1 MAVHTAITS
10 DALETNNRTN
20 VSFNT
25 FVWVVLYEKG
35 ENFVSD
41 RWALEQA
48 MCSLDF
54 CEAASEAVQAH
65 LHIVD
70 AHGTRFFVENRSK
83 YMQEQEQRVPP
94 AQTSEQQQTDTLAEN
109 RVGIT
114 SEQIAVSF
122 RNHMT
127 HSVGRPLERS
137 SAIDQYHALSAAVRD
152 RLMDQWLETIETY
165 RKNDVRV
172 LAYLSAE
179 YLLGP
184 HLQNDLLN
192 LDLTSQTE
200 QALKGLNLELET
212 IAAEEPEP
220 GLGNGGL
227 GRLAACFL
235 DSLSTLD
242 VPVIGY
248 GLRYEFG
255 IFRQEIVDGWQVEK
269 SDTWLQFG
277 NPWEIPASMSVEVGL
292 YGHTET
298 YTDDKGA
305 VRHRWVPDYWVKGI
319 PFDTPIPGYQTRTV
333 NRLRLWKSEAVD
345 SFDLDAF
352 DKGDYVGAVRAKTES
367 ETISKVL
374 YPPDEKVEG
383 KRLRLTQQFF
393 FTSCSLQDMVRI
405 HLELGKPLT
414 EFDKKWTVQLND
426 THPSIGIAELM
437 RLLMDEHE
445 IGWDDAWRVTQA
457 TFGYTNHTLLPEALE
472 RWSLEIFGNLLPRHL
487 EIIYEINRRFLDNMR
502 QRFPNDD
509 ARMRRMSIIG
519 EDGERSVQM
528 AHLAVV
534 GSKAVNGV
542 AELHTQLL
550 EKNTLRD
557 YYEAFPER
565 FSNKTNG
572 VTPRRWLML
581 SNPELTG
588 LIDESIGRDWH
599 KDLYGL
605 KLLEPFAKDKGFL
618 DRWRKTQEAAKG
630 RLATFIKETMSIN
643 VDPTSMFD
651 VQVKRLHEYK
661 RQHLNALHILSLY
674 CQIKNNTT
682 KDFTPRTFLFGG
694 KAAPSYTMAK
704 LIIKLI
710 CQVGELVNNDP
721 QVKDILKVIF
731 LPNYSVS
738 MGQRIYP
745 AADLSEQISTAGLE
759 ASGTGC
765 MKFMMNGAVA
775 IGTLD
780 GANIEIREE
789 AGEENFFLFGLTAPE
804 ISNLQRTGYKPSDY
818 YDKSPMLREVLD
830 GLRDGRFSNG
840 DRELFAPLVNDLIN
854 FDRYLV
860 LADFEA
866 YAAAQHEAG
875 KAYADVARWGTMSL
889 LNTARSGK
897 FSSDRTIRQY
907 CEDIWKLP
915 VRNIRS

>member
-1 MAVHTAITS
+1 MENKLKHVQEREQGIPVTPGR
-10 DALETNNRTN
+10 EQRQ
-20 VSFNT
+20 VNT
-25 FVWVVLYEKG
+25 L
-35 ENFVSD
+35 
-41 RWALEQA
+41 A
-48 MCSLDF
+48 
-54 CEAASEAVQAH
+54 
-65 LHIVD
+65 
-70 AHGTRFFVENRSK
+70 TENR
-83 YMQEQEQRVPP
+83 
-94 AQTSEQQQTDTLAEN
+94 AGTTAE
-109 RVGIT
+109 
-114 SEQIAVSF
+114 EIAVSF
-122 RNHMT
+122 RHHMT
-127 HSVGRPLERS
+127 HSVGRPLES
-137 SAIDQYHALSAAVRD
+137 SSLIDKYHALAAAVRN
-152 RLMDQWLETIETY
+152 RLMDRWLETIESY
-165 RKNDVRV
+165 NQKDVRV
-172 LAYLSAE
+172 LSYLSAE

-200 QALKGLNLELET
+200 QALKSLGFDLNT

-242 VPVIGY
+242 IPVIGY

-269 SDTWLQFG
+269 SDNWLQFG
-277 NPWEIPASMSVEVGL
+277 NPWEIPSSTSVEVGL
-292 YGHTET
+292 GGHTET
-298 YTDDKGA
+298 YTDNKGA
-305 VRHRWVPDYWVKGI
+305 IRHRWVPGYKLKGI
-319 PFDTPIPGYQTRTV
+319 PFDTPIPGYKTRTV
-333 NRLRLWKSEAVD
+333 NRLRLWNSEAVD
-345 SFDLDAF
+345 SFDLGVF
-352 DKGDYVGAVRAKTES
+352 DRGDYAGAVRAKVDS

-393 FTSCSLQDMVRI
+393 FTSCSLQDMVQL
-405 HLELGKPLT
+405 HLGLGKPLT
-414 EFDKKWTVQLND
+414 DFDKKWTVQLND

-445 IGWDDAWRVTQA
+445 MGWDDAWRVTQS

-472 RWSLEIFGNLLPRHL
+472 RWPLDMFGNLLPRHL
-487 EIIYEINRRFLDNMR
+487 EIIFEINRRFLDDMR
-502 QRFPNDD
+502 HRFPNDD

-534 GSKAVNGV
+534 GSKAINGV
-542 AELHTQLL
+542 AALHTELL
-550 EKNTLRD
+550 EKTTLHD

-588 LIDESIGRDWH
+588 LINETIGTGWH

-605 KLLEPFAKDKGFL
+605 KLLEPFAKDTGFL
-618 DRWRKTQEAAKG
+618 DRWRKTQEASKS
-630 RLATFIKETMSIN
+630 RLAAYIKETMSIG

-674 CQIKNNTT
+674 CQVKGGVM
-682 KDFTPRTFLFGG
+682 KDLTPRTFLFGG

-721 QVKDILKVIF
+721 QVRDILKVIF

-738 MGQRIYP
+738 LGQRIYP
-745 AADLSEQISTAGLE
+745 AADLSEQISTAGFE

-765 MKFMMNGAVA
+765 MKFMMNGAVT

-789 AGEENFFLFGLTAPE
+789 VSEENFFLFGLTAPE
-804 ISNLQRTGYKPSDY
+804 ISDLRQTGYNPHRY
-818 YDKSPMLREVLD
+818 YDKSPLLREVLD

-840 DRELFAPLVNDLIN
+840 DRDLFAPLVNDLMN
-854 FDRYLV
+854 SDRYFV
-860 LADFEA
+860 LADFDA
-866 YAAAQHEAG
+866 YTATQQEAG
-875 KAYADVARWGTMSL
+875 KAYADNSRWGIMSL

-915 VRNIRS
+915 LGDV

>member
-1 MAVHTAITS
+1 M
-10 DALETNNRTN
+10 E
-20 VSFNT
+20 
-25 FVWVVLYEKG
+25 
-35 ENFVSD
+35 
-41 RWALEQA
+41 
-48 MCSLDF
+48 
-54 CEAASEAVQAH
+54 
-65 LHIVD
+65 
-70 AHGTRFFVENRSK
+70 
-83 YMQEQEQRVPP
+83 EQERRTPLTQER
-94 AQTSEQQQTDTLAEN
+94 EQQQMDTLAGEN
-109 RVGIT
+109 RAGT
-114 SEQIAVSF
+114 TAAEIAVSF

-127 HSVGRPLERS
+127 HSVGRPLES
-137 SAIDQYHALSAAVRD
+137 SSLIDQYHALAAAVRD
-152 RLMDQWLETIETY
+152 RMMDRWLETIESY
-165 RKNDVRV
+165 KQKDVRV

-184 HLQNDLLN
+184 HLENDLLN
-192 LDLTSQTE
+192 LDLMSQTDE
-200 QALKGLNLELET
+200 ALKSLGLDLRT
-212 IAAEEPEP
+212 IAAQEPEP

-242 VPVIGY
+242 IPVIGY

-255 IFRQEIVDGWQVEK
+255 IFRQEIADGWQVEK
-269 SDTWLQFG
+269 SDKWLQFG
-277 NPWEIPASMSVEVGL
+277 NPWEIPASMSVEVGFF
-292 YGHTET
+292 GHTET

-305 VRHRWVPDYWVKGI
+305 IRRRWVPGVKVKGI
-319 PFDTPIPGYQTRTV
+319 PFDTPIPGYMTRTV
-333 NRLRLWKSEAVD
+333 NRLRLWQSQAV
-345 SFDLDAF
+345 DAF
-352 DKGDYVGAVRAKTES
+352 DLSVFNSGDYAGAVRAKMES

-383 KRLRLTQQFF
+383 KRLRLQQQFF
-393 FTSCSLQDMVRI
+393 FTSCSLQDMVRL
-405 HLELGKPLT
+405 HLSLGKPLT
-414 EFDKKWTVQLND
+414 EFDRKWTVQLND

-445 IGWDDAWRVTQA
+445 MGWEDAWRITQS

-472 RWSLEIFGNLLPRHL
+472 RWSLELFGNLLPRHL
-487 EIIYEINRRFLDNMR
+487 EIIFEINRRFLEDMR
-502 QRFPNDD
+502 ARFPNDD

-542 AELHTQLL
+542 AELHTELL
-550 EKNTLRD
+550 EKTTLHD
-557 YYEAFPER
+557 FYEALPER

-588 LIDESIGRDWH
+588 LINESIGTSWH

-605 KLLEPFAKDKGFL
+605 KLLEPFAGDRGFL
-618 DRWRKTQEAAKG
+618 DRWRKTQEASKS
-630 RLATFIKETMSIN
+630 RLAAYIKETMSIDVN
-643 VDPTSMFD
+643 PASMFD

-674 CQIKNNTT
+674 CQIKSGTI
-682 KDFTPRTFLFGG
+682 KDFVPRTFLFGG

-721 QVKDILKVIF
+721 QVKDLMKVIF

-738 MGQRIYP
+738 LGQRIYP
-745 AADLSEQISTAGLE
+745 AADLSEQISTAGFE

-780 GANIEIREE
+780 GANIEIRKE
-789 AGEENFFLFGLTAPE
+789 AGEENFFLFGLTAPQ
-804 ISNLQRTGYKPSDY
+804 ISDLKRAGYNPRSY
-818 YDKSPMLREVLD
+818 YDRSPLLREVLD

-840 DRELFAPLVNDLIN
+840 DRNLFAPLVNDLLN
-854 FDRYLV
+854 YDRYFV

-866 YAAAQHEAG
+866 YAAAQQEAG
-875 KAYADVARWGTMSL
+875 LAYADTARWGTMSL

-907 CEDIWKLP
+907 CEEIWNLP
-915 VRNIRS
+915 ATER

>member
-1 MAVHTAITS
+1 MT
-10 DALETNNRTN
+10 R
-20 VSFNT
+20 
-25 FVWVVLYEKG
+25 
-35 ENFVSD
+35 D
-41 RWALEQA
+41 R
-48 MCSLDF
+48 
-54 CEAASEAVQAH
+54 
-65 LHIVD
+65 
-70 AHGTRFFVENRSK
+70 
-83 YMQEQEQRVPP
+83 
-94 AQTSEQQQTDTLAEN
+94 EQQQTDTLAGEN
-109 RVGIT
+109 RAGT
-114 SEQIAVSF
+114 TAEEIAVSF

-127 HSVGRPLERS
+127 HSVGRPLES
-137 SAIDQYHALSAAVRD
+137 SSLIDKYHALSTAVRD
-152 RLMDQWLETIETY
+152 RLMDRWLETIETY
-165 RKNDVRV
+165 RQKDVRV

-200 QALKGLNLELET
+200 HALKSLGLDLNT
-212 IAAEEPEP
+212 IVAEEPEP

-242 VPVIGY
+242 IPVIGY

-269 SDTWLQFG
+269 SDKWLQFG
-277 NPWEIPASMSVEVGL
+277 NPWEISASTSVEVGL
-292 YGHTET
+292 SGHTET
-298 YTDDKGA
+298 YKDDKGA
-305 VRHRWVPDYWVKGI
+305 IRHRWVPGYKVKGI
-319 PFDTPIPGYQTRTV
+319 PFDTPIPGYKTRTV

-345 SFDLDAF
+345 SFDLAVF
-352 DKGDYVGAVRAKTES
+352 DSGDYAGAVRAKTES

-393 FTSCSLQDMVRI
+393 FTSCSLQDMVRL
-405 HLELGKPLT
+405 HLALGKPLT

-426 THPSIGIAELM
+426 THPSIGIPELM
-437 RLLMDEHE
+437 RLLMDDHE
-445 IGWDDAWRVTQA
+445 MGWDDAWRVTQA

-472 RWSLEIFGNLLPRHL
+472 RWPLEIFANLLPRHL
-487 EIIYEINRRFLDNMR
+487 EIIFEINRRFLDDMR
-502 QRFPNDD
+502 HRFPNDD
-509 ARMRRMSIIG
+509 VRMRRMSIIG

-542 AELHTQLL
+542 AELHTELL
-550 EKNTLRD
+550 ETTTLHD

-581 SNPELTG
+581 SNPELSE
-588 LIDESIGRDWH
+588 LINETIGTDWH

-605 KLLEPFAKDKGFL
+605 KLLEPFAKDRGFL
-618 DRWRKTQEAAKG
+618 DRWRKTQEASKS
-630 RLATFIKETMSIN
+630 RLAAHIRKTMSID

-651 VQVKRLHEYK
+651 VQVKRMHEYK

-674 CQIKNNTT
+674 CQIKSGTM

-721 QVKDILKVIF
+721 QVKDILKIIF

-738 MGQRIYP
+738 LGQRIYP
-745 AADLSEQISTAGLE
+745 AADLSEQISTAGFE

-780 GANIEIREE
+780 GANIEIRKE
-789 AGEENFFLFGLTAPE
+789 AGEQNFFLFGLTAPE
-804 ISNLQRTGYKPSDY
+804 ISDLHQAGYNPRGC
-818 YDKSPMLREVLD
+818 YDKSPLLREVLD
-830 GLRDGRFSNG
+830 GLRDGRFSSG
-840 DRELFAPLVNDLIN
+840 DRGLFAPLVDDLMN
-854 FDRYLV
+854 SDRYFV
-860 LADFEA
+860 LADFDA
-866 YAAAQHEAG
+866 YAGAQQEAG
-875 KAYADVARWGTMSL
+875 KAYADISRWGAMSL

-915 VRNIRS
+915 LGPP

>member
-1 MAVHTAITS
+1 MVSPFDNAPCEYENQGVPLTS
-10 DALETNNRTN
+10 DR
-20 VSFNT
+20 
-25 FVWVVLYEKG
+25 EK
-35 ENFVSD
+35 
-41 RWALEQA
+41 
-48 MCSLDF
+48 
-54 CEAASEAVQAH
+54 
-65 LHIVD
+65 
-70 AHGTRFFVENRSK
+70 
-83 YMQEQEQRVPP
+83 
-94 AQTSEQQQTDTLAEN
+94 QQQDTLAGEN
-109 RVGIT
+109 RAGT
-114 SEQIAVSF
+114 TAEEIAVSF
-122 RNHMT
+122 LNHMT
-127 HSVGRPLERS
+127 HTVGRPLES
-137 SAIDQYHALSAAVRD
+137 SSLIDKYHALSTVVRD

-165 RKNDVRV
+165 KQKDVRV
-172 LAYLSAE
+172 LGYLSAE

-192 LDLTSQTE
+192 LDLTAQVAD
-200 QALKGLNLELET
+200 ALKGLGLDLKT
-212 IAAEEPEP
+212 IADEEPEP

-255 IFRQEIVDGWQVEK
+255 IFRQEIVNGWQVEE
-269 SDTWLQFG
+269 SDKWLQFG
-277 NPWEIPASMSVEVGL
+277 NPWEIQASTSMEVGL
-292 YGHTET
+292 FGHTET
-298 YTDDKGA
+298 YADDSGA
-305 VRHRWVPDYWVKGI
+305 ARHRWVPGQKIKGI
-319 PFDTPIPGYQTRTV
+319 PFDTPIPGYKTRTV
-333 NRLRLWKSEAVD
+333 NRLRLWKSEALD
-345 SFDLDAF
+345 SFDLGTF
-352 DKGDYVGAVRAKTES
+352 NNGDYAGAVRAKMES
-367 ETISKVL
+367 ETISKIL
-374 YPPDEKVEG
+374 YPPDEKPEG

-393 FTSCSLQDMVRI
+393 FTSCSLQDMVRT
-405 HLELGKPLT
+405 HLDLGQPLT

-437 RLLMDEHE
+437 RLLMDEHAM
-445 IGWDDAWRVTQA
+445 GWEDAWRVTQS

-472 RWSLEIFGNLLPRHL
+472 RWSLELFGNLLPRHL
-487 EIIYEINRRFLDNMR
+487 EIIYEINRRFLDDMR
-502 QRFPNDD
+502 FRFPNDD

-550 EKNTLRD
+550 ETTTLRD
-557 YYEAFPER
+557 YYDAFPER

-588 LIDESIGRDWH
+588 LINETIGTDWH
-599 KDLYGL
+599 KELYGL
-605 KLLEPFAKDKGFL
+605 KLLEPFAKDRGFL
-618 DRWRKTQEAAKG
+618 DRWRKTQEAAKS
-630 RLATFIKETMSIN
+630 RLASYIKETMSIH

-651 VQVKRLHEYK
+651 VQVKRIHEYK

-674 CQIKNNTT
+674 CQIKSGTM
-682 KDFTPRTFLFGG
+682 KDLAPRTFLFGG

-710 CQVGELVNNDP
+710 CQVGELINNDP

-731 LPNYSVS
+731 LPNFSVS
-738 MGQRIYP
+738 LGQRIYP
-745 AADLSEQISTAGLE
+745 AADLSEQISTAGFE

-780 GANIEIREE
+780 GANIEIRKE

-804 ISNLQRTGYKPSDY
+804 IIDLQRIGYVPRHY
-818 YDKSPMLREVLD
+818 YDKSPLLREVLD

-840 DRELFAPLVNDLIN
+840 DRDLFAPLVNDLLHS
-854 FDRYLV
+854 DRYFV
-860 LADFEA
+860 LADFDA
-866 YAAAQHEAG
+866 YAAAQQEAG
-875 KAYADVARWGTMSL
+875 KAYADISRWGTMSL

-915 VRNIRS
+915 VEER

>member
-1 MAVHTAITS
+1 MNRFVAQHSYRMSIPKKMAQKNQM
-10 DALETNNRTN
+10 EPMQ
-20 VSFNT
+20 
-25 FVWVVLYEKG
+25 
-35 ENFVSD
+35 
-41 RWALEQA
+41 EQQPTPA
-48 MCSLDF
+48 QGRDV
-54 CEAASEAVQAH
+54 EQQQADT
-65 LHIVD
+65 L
-70 AHGTRFFVENRSK
+70 AHENRSG
-83 YMQEQEQRVPP
+83 
-94 AQTSEQQQTDTLAEN
+94 TSAAD
-109 RVGIT
+109 
-114 SEQIAVSF
+114 IAISF
-122 RNHMT
+122 HNEMT
-127 HSVGRPLERS
+127 HTVGRPLEGS
-137 SAIDQYHALSAAVRD
+137 STMDQYHAVANVVRD
-152 RLMDQWLETIETY
+152 RLMDQWLETIESY
-165 RKNDVRV
+165 RQRDVRV
-172 LAYLSAE
+172 VGFLSAE

-184 HLQNDLLN
+184 HLENDLLN
-192 LDLTSQTE
+192 IGLTRQTE
-200 QALKGLNLELET
+200 EALKSKDLSLKT

-269 SDTWLQFG
+269 SDKWLQYG
-277 NPWEIPASMSVEVGL
+277 NPWEIQASMSFEVGFF
-292 YGHTET
+292 GHTEI
-298 YTDDKGA
+298 YKDESG
-305 VRHRWVPDYWVKGI
+305 VLRHKWIPGQCVKGV
-319 PFDTPIPGYQTRTV
+319 PYDTPIPGFQTRTV

-345 SFDLDAF
+345 SFDLSVF
-352 DKGDYVGAVRAKTES
+352 NRGDYAGAVRAKMES

-374 YPPDEKVEG
+374 YPPDEKIEG
-383 KRLRLTQQFF
+383 KRLRLMQQFF
-393 FTSCSLQDMVRI
+393 FTSCSLQDMVRL
-405 HLELGKPLT
+405 HLELGKPLL
-414 EFDKKWTVQLND
+414 EFDQKWSVQLND

-437 RLLMDEHE
+437 RLLMDEHALT
-445 IGWDDAWRVTQA
+445 WDAAWGITQK

-472 RWSLEIFGNLLPRHL
+472 RWPLELFGNLLPRHL
-487 EIIYEINRRFLDNMR
+487 EIILEINERFLDEMR

-509 ARMRRMSIIG
+509 ARLRRMSIIG

-528 AHLAVV
+528 AKLAVV

-542 AELHTQLL
+542 AELHTRLL
-550 EKNTLRD
+550 EETTLHD
-557 YYEAFPER
+557 FYEAFPER

-581 SNPELTG
+581 SNPDLTS
-588 LIDESIGRDWH
+588 LINESIGERWH

-605 KLLEPFAKDKGFL
+605 RALEPFADDASFL
-618 DRWRKTQEAAKG
+618 QRWRKTQEGSKG
-630 RLATFIKETMSIN
+630 RLAAYIKDTMNIIVN
-643 VDPTSMFD
+643 PESMFD

-674 CQIKNNTT
+674 CGIKNGTIHNMA
-682 KDFTPRTFLFGG
+682 PRTFLFGG

-710 CQVGELVNNDP
+710 CSVGDVVNNDP
-721 QVKDILKVIF
+721 DTRDLMKVVF

-738 MGQRIYP
+738 LGQKIYP

-804 ISNLQRTGYKPSDY
+804 IADRKAAGYSPRTFYEQ
-818 YDKSPMLREVLD
+818 SPALREVMD

-840 DRELFAPLVNDLIN
+840 DRDLFAPLVNDLMHS
-854 FDRYLV
+854 DRYFV
-860 LADFEA
+860 FADFEA
-866 YAAAQHEAG
+866 YAAAQAEAG
-875 KAYADVARWGTMSL
+875 KAYAETARWGRMSL

-907 CEDIWKLP
+907 CDEIWKVP
-915 VRNIRS
+915 VAGA

>member
-1 MAVHTAITS
+1 
-10 DALETNNRTN
+10 L
-20 VSFNT
+20 
-25 FVWVVLYEKG
+25 
-35 ENFVSD
+35 
-41 RWALEQA
+41 
-48 MCSLDF
+48 
-54 CEAASEAVQAH
+54 
-65 LHIVD
+65 
-70 AHGTRFFVENRSK
+70 
-83 YMQEQEQRVPP
+83 QEQEQGIPLTP
-94 AQTSEQQQTDTLAEN
+94 DSDQQQTNTLPREN
-109 RVGIT
+109 RAGT
-114 SEQIAVSF
+114 TADEIATSF

-127 HSVGRPLERS
+127 HSVGRPLES
-137 SAIDQYHALSAAVRD
+137 SSLIDQYHALSFTVRD
-152 RLMDQWLETIETY
+152 RLMDQWLDTIETY
-165 RKNDVRV
+165 KESDVRV
-172 LAYLSAE
+172 LGYLSAE

-184 HLQNDLLN
+184 HLENDLLN
-192 LDLTSQTE
+192 LDLTQQTE
-200 QALKGLNLELET
+200 QALKSLGLDLTT
-212 IAAEEPEP
+212 IAADEPEP

-255 IFRQEIVDGWQVEK
+255 IFRQEIEDGWQVEK
-269 SDTWLQFG
+269 SDKWLQFG
-277 NPWEIPASMSVEVGL
+277 NPWEIPASSSVEVAF
-292 YGHTET
+292 YGQTET
-298 YTDDKGA
+298 YADDKGA
-305 VRHRWVPDYWVKGI
+305 TRHRWVPSYKVKGI
-319 PFDTPIPGYQTRTV
+319 PFDTPIPGYKTRTV

-345 SFDLDAF
+345 EFDLSAF
-352 DKGDYVGAVRAKTES
+352 DSGDYAGAVRAKMES
-367 ETISKVL
+367 ENISKVL

-393 FTSCSLQDMVRI
+393 FTSCSLQDMVAL
-405 HLELGKPLT
+405 HLSFGKPLT

-426 THPSIGIAELM
+426 THPSIGIPELM

-445 IGWDDAWRVTQA
+445 MGWDEAWRVTQS

-472 RWSLEIFGNLLPRHL
+472 RWSLEIFANLLPRHL
-487 EIIYEINRRFLDNMR
+487 EIIYEINRRFLDEMR
-502 QRFPNDD
+502 SRFPKDD

-534 GSKAVNGV
+534 GSKAINGV
-542 AELHTQLL
+542 AELHTELL
-550 EKNTLRD
+550 EKTTLHD

-588 LIDESIGRDWH
+588 LINETIGTGWH

-618 DRWRKTQEAAKG
+618 DRWKKTQEASKG
-630 RLATFIKETMSIN
+630 RLAAYIKDAMSID

-651 VQVKRLHEYK
+651 VQVKRMHEYK

-674 CQIKNNTT
+674 CQIKSGTVKN
-682 KDFTPRTFLFGG
+682 FTPRTFLFGG

-721 QVKDILKVIF
+721 HVKDMLKVIF

-738 MGQRIYP
+738 LGQRIYP
-745 AADLSEQISTAGLE
+745 AADLSEQISTAGFE

-789 AGEENFFLFGLTAPE
+789 AGEENFFLFGLTASE
-804 ISNLQRTGYKPSDY
+804 ISDLQKAGYNPRNY
-818 YDKSPMLREVLD
+818 YDKSPLLREVLD

-840 DRELFAPLVNDLIN
+840 DRNLFAPLVNDLMN
-854 FDRYLV
+854 FDRYFV
-860 LADFEA
+860 LADFDA
-866 YAAAQHEAG
+866 YATAQQEAS
-875 KAYADVARWGTMSL
+875 KAFADTSHWGTMSL

-915 VRNIRS
+915 LPNH

>member
-1 MAVHTAITS
+1 MKH
-10 DALETNNRTN
+10 
-20 VSFNT
+20 
-25 FVWVVLYEKG
+25 
-35 ENFVSD
+35 
-41 RWALEQA
+41 
-48 MCSLDF
+48 
-54 CEAASEAVQAH
+54 
-65 LHIVD
+65 
-70 AHGTRFFVENRSK
+70 
-83 YMQEQEQRVPP
+83 MQEQKLGFPLTRDR
-94 AQTSEQQQTDTLAEN
+94 EQQQTDTLVGEN
-109 RVGIT
+109 RAGT
-114 SEQIAVSF
+114 TAEEIAVSF

-127 HSVGRPLERS
+127 HSVGRPLES
-137 SAIDQYHALSAAVRD
+137 SSLIDKYHALSATVRD

-165 RKNDVRV
+165 RQKDVRV

-184 HLQNDLLN
+184 HLENDLLN
-192 LDLTSQTE
+192 LDLTQQTK
-200 QALKGLNLELET
+200 QALKSLGLNPRT

-269 SDTWLQFG
+269 SDKWLQFG
-277 NPWEIPASMSVEVGL
+277 NPWEIPASTSVEVGL
-292 YGHTET
+292 FGNTET
-298 YTDDKGA
+298 YTDDKGSI
-305 VRHRWVPDYWVKGI
+305 RHRWVPGYKMKGI
-319 PFDTPIPGYQTRTV
+319 PFDTPIPGYKTRTV
-333 NRLRLWKSEAVD
+333 SRLRLWKSEAID
-345 SFDLDAF
+345 SFDLGVF
-352 DKGDYVGAVRAKTES
+352 DSGDYVDAVRAKMES

-393 FTSCSLQDMVRI
+393 FTSCSLQDMVRL

-445 IGWDDAWRVTQA
+445 MGWDDAWRVTQS

-472 RWSLEIFGNLLPRHL
+472 RWSLEIFANLLPRHL
-487 EIIYEINRRFLDNMR
+487 EIIFEINRRFLDDMR
-502 QRFPNDD
+502 ARFPNDD

-519 EDGERSVQM
+519 EDGERNVQM

-542 AELHTQLL
+542 AELHTELL
-550 EKNTLRD
+550 EKTTLHD

-581 SNPELTG
+581 SNPELTE
-588 LIDESIGRDWH
+588 LINETIGTGWH

-605 KLLEPFAKDKGFL
+605 KSLEPFAKDRSFL
-618 DRWRKTQEAAKG
+618 DHWRKTQEASKT
-630 RLATFIKETMSIN
+630 RLAAYIKQTMSID

-661 RQHLNALHILSLY
+661 RQHLNAMHILSLY
-674 CQIKNNTT
+674 CQIKNGTMKNLS
-682 KDFTPRTFLFGG
+682 PRTFLFGG

-721 QVKDILKVIF
+721 QLKDILKVIF

-738 MGQRIYP
+738 LGQRVYP
-745 AADLSEQISTAGLE
+745 AADLSEQISTAGFE

-765 MKFMMNGAVA
+765 MKFMMNGSVA

-780 GANIEIREE
+780 GANIEIRKE

-804 ISNLQRTGYKPSDY
+804 ISDLQRAGYNPRRY
-818 YDKSPMLREVLD
+818 YNKSPLLREVLD

-840 DRELFAPLVNDLIN
+840 DRNLFAPLVNDLMN
-854 FDRYLV
+854 SDRYFV
-860 LADFEA
+860 LADFDA
-866 YAAAQHEAG
+866 YATAQQEAG
-875 KAYADVARWGTMSL
+875 KAYADISRWGAMSL
-889 LNTARSGK
+889 LNSARSGK

-915 VRNIRS
+915 LGNH

>member
-1 MAVHTAITS
+1 
-10 DALETNNRTN
+10 
-20 VSFNT
+20 
-25 FVWVVLYEKG
+25 
-35 ENFVSD
+35 
-41 RWALEQA
+41 
-48 MCSLDF
+48 
-54 CEAASEAVQAH
+54 
-65 LHIVD
+65 
-70 AHGTRFFVENRSK
+70 
-83 YMQEQEQRVPP
+83 MQEQEQGIPLTRDR
-94 AQTSEQQQTDTLAEN
+94 EQQQMDTLAGEN
-109 RVGIT
+109 RAGT
-114 SEQIAVSF
+114 TPDEIAVSF

-127 HSVGRPLERS
+127 HSVGRPLES
-137 SAIDQYHALSAAVRD
+137 SSLIDKYHALSATIRD
-152 RLMDQWLETIETY
+152 RLMDQWLETVETY
-165 RKNDVRV
+165 RQENVRV

-192 LDLTSQTE
+192 LDLTPQIE
-200 QALKGLNLELET
+200 EALKSLGLDLTT

-242 VPVIGY
+242 IPVIGY

-269 SDTWLQFG
+269 SDKWLQFG
-277 NPWEIPASMSVEVGL
+277 NPWEICASTSVEVGL
-292 YGHTET
+292 FGHTET

-305 VRHRWVPDYWVKGI
+305 IRHRWVPGYKVKGI
-319 PFDTPIPGYQTRTV
+319 PFDTPIPGYKTRTV
-333 NRLRLWKSEAVD
+333 NRLRLWKSGAVD
-345 SFDLDAF
+345 SFDLGVF
-352 DKGDYVGAVRAKTES
+352 NSGDYAGAVRAKMES

-393 FTSCSLQDMVRI
+393 FTSCSLQDMVRL
-405 HLELGKPLT
+405 HLELGRPLT

-437 RLLMDEHE
+437 RLLMDEHAM
-445 IGWDDAWRVTQA
+445 GWEDAWRVTQS

-472 RWSLEIFGNLLPRHL
+472 RWSLDIFANLLPRHL
-487 EIIYEINRRFLDNMR
+487 EIIFEINRRFLDDMR
-502 QRFPNDD
+502 YHFPNDD

-534 GSKAVNGV
+534 GSKAINGV
-542 AELHTQLL
+542 AELHTELL
-550 EKNTLRD
+550 KKTTLHD

-581 SNPELTG
+581 SNPDLTH
-588 LIDESIGRDWH
+588 LINETIGTGWH

-605 KLLEPFAKDKGFL
+605 KALEPFAKDRGFL
-618 DRWRKTQEAAKG
+618 DRWRKTQEASKNQ
-630 RLATFIKETMSIN
+630 LASYIKRTMSIA

-674 CQIKNNTT
+674 CQIKGGTT
-682 KDFTPRTFLFGG
+682 KDLAPRTFLFGG

-710 CQVGELVNNDP
+710 SQVGELVNNDP

-738 MGQRIYP
+738 LGQRIYP
-745 AADLSEQISTAGLE
+745 AADLSEQISTAGFE

-780 GANIEIREE
+780 GANIEIRKE

-804 ISNLQRTGYKPSDY
+804 IIDLEQTGYNPRRY
-818 YDKSPMLREVLD
+818 YDESPLLREVLD

-840 DRELFAPLVNDLIN
+840 DRGLFAPLVSDLMN
-854 FDRYLV
+854 YDRYFV
-860 LADFEA
+860 LADFDA
-866 YAAAQHEAG
+866 YAAAQQKAG
-875 KAYADVARWGTMSL
+875 KAYSDTPRWGTMSL
-889 LNTARSGK
+889 MNTARSGK

-907 CEDIWKLP
+907 CKDIWKLP
-915 VRNIRS
+915 LKDG

>member
-1 MAVHTAITS
+1 LI
-10 DALETNNRTN
+10 EIINKRN
-20 VSFNT
+20 NT
-25 FVWVVLYEKG
+25 FRKTYKVHSNESGGQVIRERKPQEG
-35 ENFVSD
+35 DS
-41 RWALEQA
+41 
-48 MCSLDF
+48 S
-54 CEAASEAVQAH
+54 
-65 LHIVD
+65 VD
-70 AHGTRFFVENRSK
+70 
-83 YMQEQEQRVPP
+83 EQRVRK
-94 AQTSEQQQTDTLAEN
+94 AADE
-109 RVGIT
+109 IT
-114 SEQIAVSF
+114 ASF

-127 HSVGRPLERS
+127 HSVGRPLELAS
-137 SAIDQYHALSAAVRD
+137 LIDKYHALSVAVRD
-152 RLMDQWLETIETY
+152 RLMDQWLETIEIY
-165 RKNDVRV
+165 RQKEVRV
-172 LAYLSAE
+172 LGYLSAE

-184 HLQNDLLN
+184 HLMNDLLN
-192 LDLTSQTE
+192 LDLTPQTDL
-200 QALKGLNLELET
+200 ALKSLGLDLNN
-212 IAAEEPEP
+212 IAEEEPEP

-255 IFRQEIVDGWQVEK
+255 IFRQEIVDGWQVET
-269 SDTWLQFG
+269 SDKWLQFG
-277 NPWEIPASMSVEVGL
+277 NPWEIQASTSLEVGL
-292 YGHTET
+292 FGRTET
-298 YTDDKGA
+298 YTDDKGDL
-305 VRHRWVPDYWVKGI
+305 RHRWIPGTKVKGI
-319 PFDTPIPGYQTRTV
+319 PFDTPIPGYKTRTV
-333 NRLRLWKSEAVD
+333 SRLRLWKSEAVD
-345 SFDLDAF
+345 SFDLREF
-352 DKGDYVGAVRAKTES
+352 NKGDYAGAVRAKMES

-374 YPPDEKVEG
+374 YPPDESIEG

-393 FTSCSLQDMVRI
+393 FTSCSLQDMVRL
-405 HLELGKPLT
+405 HLELGRPLT

-437 RLLMDEHE
+437 RLLMDEHAM
-445 IGWDDAWRVTQA
+445 GWEDAWRVTQA

-472 RWSLEIFGNLLPRHL
+472 RWPLEMFGILLPRHL
-487 EIIYEINRRFLDNMR
+487 EIIYEINSRFLDDMR
-502 QRFPNDD
+502 KRFPDDD

-550 EKNTLRD
+550 ETTTLHD

-588 LIDESIGRDWH
+588 LINETIGSGWH

-605 KLLEPFAKDKGFL
+605 RLLEPFAKDRGFL
-618 DRWRKTQEAAKG
+618 EQWRKTQEAAKS
-630 RLATFIKETMSIN
+630 RLATHIKKSMSID

-674 CQIKNNTT
+674 CQIKAGTM
-682 KDFTPRTFLFGG
+682 KDIVPRTFLFGG

-704 LIIKLI
+704 LIIKLV
-710 CQVGELVNNDP
+710 CQVGELINNDP
-721 QVKDILKVIF
+721 QVKNVLKVIF

-738 MGQRIYP
+738 LGQRIYP

-780 GANIEIREE
+780 GANIEIRKE

-804 ISNLQRTGYKPSDY
+804 ISDLSKAGYNPRDY
-818 YDKSPMLREVLD
+818 YDKSPLLREVLD

-840 DRELFAPLVNDLIN
+840 DRALFAPLVNDLMAS
-854 FDRYLV
+854 DRYFV
-860 LADFEA
+860 LADFDA
-866 YAAAQHEAG
+866 YAAAQQEAG
-875 KAYADVARWGTMSL
+875 KAYADISRWGPMSL

-897 FSSDRTIRQY
+897 FSSDRTIREY
-907 CEDIWKLP
+907 CQDIWKLP
-915 VRNIRS
+915 IGKN